1 MITKRIIP
9 CLDVKEDKVV
19 KGVQFKNHKIVGS
32 ILDLAEKYSDEGA
45 DELVFYDISASTKG
59 AVVNRDWVSRIA
71 EVINIPFCVAGGIK
85 TLDDAKE
92 ILNLGADK
100 ISINTPAL
108 DNPKLIKQLSDEFG
122 SQCVVIGMD
131 IKIIDNE
138 AYLFAKTG
146 SEKTV
151 YSTDILATDWMVKV
165 QELGAGEVVINAM
178 GQDGVQQGYDI
189 GLLQKLEKFC
199 SIPMIASG
207 GAGGP
212 QDFINV
218 FQKTN
223 VDGALAASIFHRNK
237 FSIGEIKAVL
247 KTNKI
252 NIRIRK

>member
-9 CLDVKEDKVV
+9 CLDVRGDKVV

-32 ILDLAEKYSDEGA
+32 ILDLAEKYSDDGA

-59 AVVNRDWVSRIA
+59 AIVNRDWVSRIA

-85 TLDDAKE
+85 SLDDAKE

-108 DNPKLIKQLSDEFG
+108 DNPKLIKHLSDEFG

-131 IKIIDNE
+131 VKIIDNK

-146 SEKTV
+146 NEKTA
-151 YSTDILATDWMVKV
+151 YSTGILATDWMVKV

-189 GLLQKLEKFC
+189 ALLQTLGKLC

-218 FQKTN
+218 FKKTN
-223 VDGALAASIFHRNK
+223 VDGALAASIFHRNEY
-237 FSIGEIKAVL
+237 SIGTIKEVL
-247 KTNKI
+247 KDNKI
-252 NIRIRK
+252 NIRI

>member
-9 CLDVKEDKVV
+9 CLDVREDKVV

-32 ILDLAEKYSDEGA
+32 ILDLADKYSNDGA

-59 AVVNRDWVSRIA
+59 AIVNRDWVSRIA

-85 TLDDAKE
+85 SLDDAKE

-131 IKIIDNE
+131 VKIIDNE

-146 SEKTV
+146 NEKTA

-189 GLLQKLEKFC
+189 ALLQTLGKLC

-218 FQKTN
+218 FKKTN
-223 VDGALAASIFHRNK
+223 VDGALAASIFHKNEY
-237 FSIGEIKAVL
+237 SIGEIKEVL
-247 KTNKI
+247 KDNKI
-252 NIRIRK
+252 NIRI

>member
-32 ILDLAEKYSDEGA
+32 ILDLAEKYSDDGA

-59 AVVNRDWVSRIA
+59 AIVNRDWVSRIA

-189 GLLQKLEKFC
+189 VLLQKLEKFC

-223 VDGALAASIFHRNK
+223 VDGALAASIFHRNE

-252 NIRIRK
+252 NIRI

>member
-32 ILDLAEKYSDEGA
+32 ILDLAEKYSDDGA

-59 AVVNRDWVSRIA
+59 AIVNRDWVSRIA

-223 VDGALAASIFHRNK
+223 VDGALAASIFHRNE
-237 FSIGEIKAVL
+237 FSIGEIKAIL

-252 NIRIRK
+252 NIRI

>member
-1 MITKRIIP
+1 
-9 CLDVKEDKVV
+9 
-19 KGVQFKNHKIVGS
+19 
-32 ILDLAEKYSDEGA
+32 
-45 DELVFYDISASTKG
+45 
-59 AVVNRDWVSRIA
+59 
-71 EVINIPFCVAGGIK
+71 
-85 TLDDAKE
+85 
-92 ILNLGADK
+92 
-100 ISINTPAL
+100 
-108 DNPKLIKQLSDEFG
+108 
-122 SQCVVIGMD
+122 MD

-146 SEKTV
+146 SEKTA

-223 VDGALAASIFHRNK
+223 VDGALAASIFHRNEY
-237 FSIGEIKAVL
+237 SIGEIKEVL
-247 KTNKI
+247 KDNKI
-252 NIRIRK
+252 NIRI

>member
-32 ILDLAEKYSDEGA
+32 ILDLAEKYSDDGA

-59 AVVNRDWVSRIA
+59 AIVNRDWVSRIA

-100 ISINTPAL
+100 ISINTPAI

-223 VDGALAASIFHRNK
+223 VDGALAASIFHRNE

-252 NIRIRK
+252 NIRI

>member
-19 KGVQFKNHKIVGS
+19 KGVKFKNHKIVGS
-32 ILDLAEKYSDEGA
+32 ILDLAEKYSDDGA

-59 AVVNRDWVSRIA
+59 AIVNRDWVSRIA
-71 EVINIPFCVAGGIK
+71 QVINIPFCVAGGIK
-85 TLDDAKE
+85 TLDDARE

-218 FQKTN
+218 FQQTN
-223 VDGALAASIFHRNK
+223 VDGALAASIFHRNE

-252 NIRIRK
+252 NIRI

>member
-32 ILDLAEKYSDEGA
+32 ILDLAEKYSDDGA

-59 AVVNRDWVSRIA
+59 TIVNRDWVSRIA

-178 GQDGVQQGYDI
+178 GQDGVQQGYNI

-223 VDGALAASIFHRNK
+223 VDGALAASIFHRNE
-237 FSIGEIKAVL
+237 FSIGEIKGVL
-247 KTNKI
+247 KANKI
-252 NIRIRK
+252 NIRI

>member
-19 KGVQFKNHKIVGS
+19 KGVKFKNHKIVGS
-32 ILDLAEKYSDEGA
+32 ILDLAEKYSDDGA

-59 AVVNRDWVSRIA
+59 AIVNRDWVSRIA

-131 IKIIDNE
+131 VKIIDNKPC
-138 AYLFAKTG
+138 LFAKTG
-146 SEKTV
+146 SEKTA
-151 YSTDILATDWMVKV
+151 YSTDILATDWIVKV

-178 GQDGVQQGYDI
+178 GQDGVKNGYDI
-189 GLLQKLEKFC
+189 ELLQSLESNC

-212 QDFINV
+212 DDFINV
-218 FQKTN
+218 FNQTD
-223 VDGALAASIFHRNK
+223 VDGALAASIFHRNE
-237 FSIGEIKAVL
+237 FSVGQIKEAL
-247 KTNKI
+247 KANKI
-252 NIRIRK
+252 NVRI

>member
-9 CLDVKEDKVV
+9 CLDVKEGKVV

-32 ILDLAEKYSDEGA
+32 ILDLAEKYSDDGA

-59 AVVNRDWVSRIA
+59 AIVNRDWVSRIA

-85 TLDDAKE
+85 TLDDARE

-131 IKIIDNE
+131 VKNINNE
-138 AYLFAKTG
+138 PYLFAKTG

-151 YSTDILATDWMVKV
+151 YSTDILAIDWIVKV
-165 QELGAGEVVINAM
+165 QELGAGEVVVNAM
-178 GQDGVQQGYDI
+178 SQDGVQQGYDI
-189 GLLQKLEKFC
+189 RLLQTLEKFC

-218 FQKTN
+218 FKKTN
-223 VDGALAASIFHRNK
+223 VDGALAASIFHRNE
-237 FSIGEIKAVL
+237 FSIGEIKEVL
-247 KTNKI
+247 RDNKI
-252 NIRIRK
+252 NIRI

>member
-32 ILDLAEKYSDEGA
+32 ILDLAEKYSDDGA

-59 AVVNRDWVSRIA
+59 AIVNRDWVSRIA

-146 SEKTV
+146 SEKTS
-151 YSTDILATDWMVKV
+151 YSTEILATDWMVKV

-178 GQDGVQQGYDI
+178 SQDGVQQGYDI
-189 GLLQKLEKFC
+189 GLLQTLEKFC

-223 VDGALAASIFHRNK
+223 VDGALAASIFHRNE
-237 FSIGEIKAVL
+237 FSIGEIKEVL
-247 KTNKI
+247 KNNKI
-252 NIRIRK
+252 NIRI

>member
-19 KGVQFKNHKIVGS
+19 KGVEFKNHKIVGS
-32 ILDLAEKYSDEGA
+32 ILDLAEKYSDDGA

-59 AVVNRDWVSRIA
+59 AIVNRDWVSRIA

-223 VDGALAASIFHRNK
+223 VDGALAASIFHRNE
-237 FSIGEIKAVL
+237 FSIGEIKEVL

-252 NIRIRK
+252 NIRI

>member
-32 ILDLAEKYSDEGA
+32 ILDLAERYSNDGA

-59 AVVNRDWVSRIA
+59 SIVNREWVSKIA

-223 VDGALAASIFHRNK
+223 VDGALAASIFHRNE
-237 FSIGEIKAVL
+237 FSIGEIKGVL
-247 KTNKI
+247 KANKI
-252 NIRIRK
+252 NIRI

>member
-32 ILDLAEKYSDEGA
+32 ILDLAEKYSDDGA

-59 AVVNRDWVSRIA
+59 AIVNRDWVSRIA

-178 GQDGVQQGYDI
+178 GQDGVQHGYDI

-223 VDGALAASIFHRNK
+223 VDGALAASIFHRNE

-252 NIRIRK
+252 NIRI

>member
-32 ILDLAEKYSDEGA
+32 ILDLAEKYSDDGA

-59 AVVNRDWVSRIA
+59 AIVNRDWVSRIA

-189 GLLQKLEKFC
+189 DLLQKLEKFC

-218 FQKTN
+218 FQITN
-223 VDGALAASIFHRNK
+223 VDGALAASIFHRNE

-252 NIRIRK
+252 NIRI

>member
-32 ILDLAEKYSDEGA
+32 ILDLAEKYSDDGA

-59 AVVNRDWVSRIA
+59 AIVNRDWVSRIA

-92 ILNLGADK
+92 IFNLGADK

-223 VDGALAASIFHRNK
+223 VDGALAASIFHRNE

-252 NIRIRK
+252 NVRI